1 MYNDGGAKT
10 RSYNRMS
17 QLTLQNKYVIGV
29 HVMWFEIEMF
39 QGYCDALIN
48 TLETVENPNNITIDI
63 CFNMTEVLEKIDDD
77 KIKPE
82 QLIHKFNEIYNM
94 FKIRSGATVGY
105 EMRITNKDDYYFH
118 ADYRRDLNYNYCKKV
133 DYVLWGETDSFF
145 PKETFQVI
153 ETLSKY
159 TNEQNIHRYLLSFS
173 DRKMW
178 DASWDPLVH
187 NDYVDL
193 EFIDDEDGHLN
204 PNQAKSPMSIEKM
217 NEINARAKEFDFS
230 YIQKPKISGACLV
243 LSSDLIKAGV
253 NVPPSL
259 VYNDDEGLSVMS
271 EKLMGQNFIQFV
283 VKNILHVHARRH
295 PQKRMYVK
303 GEDNPYSFINQKN
316 TNFQDLLNLSRQNIQ
331 TLITGQG
338 KFKEY
343 SDLKKILESK

>member
-1 MYNDGGAKT
+1 
-10 RSYNRMS
+10 MS
-17 QLTLQNKYVIGV
+17 QLILQNKYVIGV

-39 QGYCDALIN
+39 VDYCKALTN
-48 TLETVENPNNITIDI
+48 TLETVENTYNITIDV

-77 KIKPE
+77 KITPE
-82 QLIHKFNEIYNM
+82 QLVNKFKEIYDM
-94 FKIRSGATVGY
+94 FKVLNGSGPRHQV
-105 EMRITNKDDYYFH
+105 RITNKDDYYFH
-118 ADYRRDLNYNYCKKV
+118 ADYRRDLNYDYCKEV

-178 DASWDPLVH
+178 DSSWDPLVH
-187 NDYVDL
+187 NDYVDI

-243 LSSDLIKAGV
+243 LSSDLIKSGV
-253 NVPPSL
+253 NIPSCL
-259 VYNDDEGLSVMS
+259 LYNDDEGLSILS
-271 EKLMGQNFIQFV
+271 HKLMGQNFMQFV
-283 VKNILHVHARRH
+283 CQNVLHVHARRH
-295 PQKRMYVK
+295 PQKRLYVK
-303 GEDNPYSFINQKN
+303 DENNPHSFLNEKN
-316 TNFQDLLNLSRQNIQ
+316 NKFKKFLELSRYNIGV
-331 TLITGQG
+331 LVSGQG

-343 SDLKKILESK
+343 NDLKQILESK